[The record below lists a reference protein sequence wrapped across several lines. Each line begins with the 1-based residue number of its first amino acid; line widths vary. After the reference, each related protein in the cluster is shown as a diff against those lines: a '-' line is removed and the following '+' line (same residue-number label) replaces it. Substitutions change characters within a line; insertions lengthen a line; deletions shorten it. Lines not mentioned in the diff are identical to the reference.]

1 MHTKHLCM
9 SFTPL
14 GDALEEK
21 MHNQK
26 SLSDQIDAS
35 EALEIAEQVFR
46 DLFGNELAVH
56 AKPLFLKNRTLTVSC
71 ASTAMAS
78 EIRLN
83 QAKIVD
89 AINTGLGKNEVDRIR
104 YLA

>member
-1 MHTKHLCM
+1 MVKYAYM

-14 GDALEEK
+14 GDTLKNSVAKNDSLNRQLE
-21 MHNQK
+21 
-26 SLSDQIDAS
+26 AS
-35 EALEIAEQVFR
+35 GAVAAAEAVLKE
-46 DLFGNELAVH
+46 LFGDLAMA

-71 ASTAMAS
+71 SSSAIAQ

-83 QAKIVD
+83 QSKIVEK
-89 AINTGLGKNEVDRIR
+89 INEKLGGSEVDRIR